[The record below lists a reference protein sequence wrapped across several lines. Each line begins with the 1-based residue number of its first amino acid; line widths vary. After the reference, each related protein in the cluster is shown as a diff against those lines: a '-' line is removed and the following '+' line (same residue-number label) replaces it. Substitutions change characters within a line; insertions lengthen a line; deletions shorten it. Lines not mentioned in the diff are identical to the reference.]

1 MPRAEELK
9 LPITRGALPAA
20 RQLSMD
26 DYLKFVTFN
35 LKHTTNRKVI
45 RKQKKLAAVAVPFV
59 L

>member
-1 MPRAEELK
+1 MSREAELK
-9 LPITRGALPAA
+9 LPIIQGALPVA

-45 RKQKKLAAVAVPFV
+45 RKQKKLAAVPVPFV